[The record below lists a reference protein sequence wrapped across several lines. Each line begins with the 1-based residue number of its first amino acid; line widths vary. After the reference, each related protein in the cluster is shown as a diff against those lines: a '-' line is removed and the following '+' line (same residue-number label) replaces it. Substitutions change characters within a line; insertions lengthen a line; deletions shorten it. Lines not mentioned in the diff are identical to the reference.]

1 MCFNTKN
8 YINTDFFEKSE
19 CFHYL
24 NTCDN
29 CSVKLFTLRSGKKR
43 SSRKSDNIFSGSV
56 KRSEKNIKEC
66 PGLWHGRHLDL
77 VHRHS
82 QR

>member
-1 MCFNTKN
+1 ML
-8 YINTDFFEKSE
+8 IFFKKVNVSII
-19 CFHYL
+19 L

-43 SSRKSDNIFSGSV
+43 SSRKSDNIFSRSV

>member
-1 MCFNTKN
+1 MNVS
-8 YINTDFFEKSE
+8 II
-19 CFHYL
+19 L

-29 CSVKLFTLRSGKKR
+29 CSVKLFTLRNGKKR

-66 PGLWHGRHLDL
+66 PGLWHEASGFGTQAFTEVVLKQPCLPKL
-77 VHRHS
+77 V
-82 QR
+82 